1 MIAHVPLVRAQFSSS
16 RAVLSQLLA
25 GRRDVDGRVTRDP
38 RSSSSFDDF
47 SPVLR
52 HPSESGRSAPAVSVL
67 RASYS
72 PSLPA
77 RAHPR
82 SLTHTR
88 CSLSAQLSASR
99 GSGSRGW
106 RGGQALERRPTTS
119 SSSPARAQRAPA
131 SPPASP
137 PPRVAY
143 PSCAV
148 CVADRTPV
156 GPQIVFASPPCLR
169 RYAAG
174 LPPPRPGRQ
183 TTWRRLGGDLGWR
196 RRHRRP
202 FARASTMC
210 GVRAGEGAVA
220 RSMAVRG
227 RRGRA
232 AWPCEVRE
240 GAPGLDAPGRRPQ
253 GRVPVCAGV
262 LRALVCLSSVQYCMR
277 AYGPRTLG

>member
-1 MIAHVPLVRAQFSSS
+1 MIARAAGYLPEIPRSC
-16 RAVLSQLLA
+16 AVLSQLLA
-25 GRRDVDGRVTRDP
+25 GRRDVDRRVTRDP

-99 GSGSRGW
+99 GSGLRGW

-137 PPRVAY
+137 PPRAASPRVRSVWPTA
-143 PSCAV
+143 
-148 CVADRTPV
+148 PV
-156 GPQIVFASPPCLR
+156 GPQIVFAFPRS
-169 RYAAG
+169 YAAG
-174 LPPPRPGRQ
+174 LLAPRPG
-183 TTWRRLGGDLGWR
+183 GGRFGGGL
-196 RRHRRP
+196 
-202 FARASTMC
+202 
-210 GVRAGEGAVA
+210 AVA
-220 RSMAVRG
+220 WGGAIAIGDPSRACRRGAACVLERQRARWRARWRLVAAEDAPCGRVRRARVRPDCTHPDGG
-227 RRGRA
+227 RRVE
-232 AWPCEVRE
+232 CQCVRVSC
-240 GAPGLDAPGRRPQ
+240 ARSCVC
-253 GRVPVCAGV
+253 RVYM
-262 LRALVCLSSVQYCMR
+262 YCMR
-277 AYGPRTLG
+277 A